1 MVPPVNGG
9 KLFLKSCLQLRCY
22 CSSIFK
28 MHFHISNETLK
39 KNPKIISES
48 IPAESLAG
56 CLLLS
61 CIKFIPFMKAVL
73 NSDRLA
79 SKLAL

>member
-1 MVPPVNGG
+1 MPN
-9 KLFLKSCLQLRCY
+9 
-22 CSSIFK
+22 
-28 MHFHISNETLK
+28 
-39 KNPKIISES
+39 IILES
-48 IPAESLAG
+48 IPSESLAG